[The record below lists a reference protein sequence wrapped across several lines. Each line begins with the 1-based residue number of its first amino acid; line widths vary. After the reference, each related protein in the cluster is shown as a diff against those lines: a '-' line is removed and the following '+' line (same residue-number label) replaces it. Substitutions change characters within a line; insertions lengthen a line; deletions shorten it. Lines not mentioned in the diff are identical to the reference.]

1 MTTNTT
7 INDAA
12 MENAAG
18 GITAS
23 EYWDGVKYLLFGDEY
38 ENYIQEQKEKDEL
51 FGEESH
57 WSYRKQLGL

>member
-1 MTTNTT
+1 MTTNTM

-23 EYWDGVKYLLFGDEY
+23 EYWDGMKYLLFGDEY
-38 ENYIQEQKEKDEL
+38 ENYIHSGISRYIEKS
-51 FGEESH
+51 GVMT
-57 WSYRKQLGL
+57 R